1 MLLQIL
7 VLARLAQLQQHV
19 ANDFIRYQLALQTL
33 KDAEKQANEL
43 INEIKRTMDEHRAA
57 GDVLTKEAKRRAG
70 EASTTT
76 ADKGK
81 GKERE
86 VSEVPS
92 TTEDEDAEVKGL
104 PRNPAGEEHAT
115 RSGALQHRLR
125 EIKLVL
131 HKVKFLQG
139 DVYHMLGEAY
149 SSAEAESYDAAEA
162 IRRDLLKGMLR
173 FIIFLWTKI
182 LKHCF
187 L

>member
-7 VLARLAQLQQHV
+7 ILSRLAQLQQHV

-43 INEIKRTMDEHRAA
+43 INEIKTTMDEHRAA
-57 GDVLTKEAKRRAG
+57 GEVLKESRRELLSAKAG
-70 EASTTT
+70 EASTPTV
-76 ADKGK
+76 AKGK

-92 TTEDEDAEVKGL
+92 TSENEDSEVKEL

-115 RSGALQHRLR
+115 RSGALLHRLR

-149 SSAEAESYDAAEA
+149 SSAEAEAYDAAEA
-162 IRRDLLKGMLR
+162 IRRDLLKG
-173 FIIFLWTKI
+173 TV
-182 LKHCF
+182 
-187 L
+187 